1 MVTLL
6 WQWLSRKKH
15 IVYLVAFLL
24 IVIPSAALYPVAQQ
38 EVVTWIC
45 VLIFVIILGNILV
58 ISLD

>member
-6 WQWLSRKKH
+6 RHWLSRNKH
-15 IVYLVAFLL
+15 IVHLIAFLL

-38 EVVTWIC
+38 EVVTWIW

-58 ISLD
+58 VSLD